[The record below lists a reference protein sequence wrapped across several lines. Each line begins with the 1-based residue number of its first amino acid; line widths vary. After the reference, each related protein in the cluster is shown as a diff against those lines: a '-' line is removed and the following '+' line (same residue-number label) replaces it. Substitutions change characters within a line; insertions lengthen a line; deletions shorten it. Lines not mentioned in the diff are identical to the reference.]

1 MFSMISGIFR
11 LFGLLLLGVLLASC
25 GGGGG
30 GDDGGFTPEGINVTI
45 TADKT
50 TLQTNLFSGLP
61 NPSRPFTNTITVQ
74 VTKSGNLYPAENVA
88 IDIVSGLASGS
99 LYYLDGDPA
108 HEECP
113 AVTPDTCPPVETVPL
128 AYRRLVFE
136 KTTGTVT
143 GHFHASST
151 PGTVVLRASAQ
162 DPNTKATVTA
172 DMTITVGPG
181 VSTGQPAVVR
191 FVIPSDPLYIT
202 GQGRQD
208 VKRFQVAVLDDANQP
223 VPNPTGNNLRL
234 QLLPSRPNGGEKLVA
249 ISASGNNEQGDI
261 VNTRTINGVAE
272 VALHSGNKP
281 GTVVIAAI
289 ADRADNNVDNGIQS
303 SVSDVDTIPISSGEI
318 ASLTFTGPYPG
329 AVVARANELTL
340 GSGDTIDNT
349 GAVYTRAITVLAVD
363 EFGNPPPPGEFVT
376 FRLMDGPMTG
386 YPTLGRGT
394 FTIAGDDGNPQEG
407 QNTFTTP
414 AGGSSLLGAS
424 TNCQLVLEGGAGQ
437 EGSWLING
445 QSQAHLLAVFNTFN
459 PVANTGFTVPYTIG
473 CPPYTGN
480 VANSIN
486 DVVVQTDADGIAS
499 TIMNYPRTQL
509 GRCFKLTAEANG
521 GRVGAVMGKE
531 KLGNTVSGD
540 PCTSW
545 YLGIPTGSTLS
556 VIPASDQN
564 LQVPVGGTL
573 TDKEITIQLLD
584 GGKQQCDDQGKCV
597 VISPPA
603 PLPAE
608 RLSVQVVITDPD
620 QAAVATAEAAVAT
633 AQAAETA
640 VQAAIDAA
648 GCPAVAPDD
657 PTDEPAVCPG
667 LRAALVAAQT
677 ALVQAQLDLEL
688 ANARDALHNPAATFE
703 PDPLVTGVEGIAV
716 MTITVS
722 DLYTAASTGGTG
734 DAQVQFFINTVGPEI
749 RAATLTITV
758 LPQGA
763 APPAP

>member
-1 MFSMISGIFR
+1 MFSMIGGIFR

-25 GGGGG
+25 GGGGD
-30 GDDGGFTPEGINVTI
+30 GDDGGFTPERINVTI

-50 TLQTNLFSGLP
+50 TLQTNLVGALPSPSG
-61 NPSRPFTNTITVQ
+61 SFTNTITVQ
-74 VTKSGNLYPAENVA
+74 VTRSGSAYPAPSVA
-88 IDIVSGLASGS
+88 IDVVSGLSSGA
-99 LYYLDGDPA
+99 LFYLDGAAD
-108 HEECP
+108 HEQCP
-113 AVTPDTCPPVETVPL
+113 SGATCPPTATVPI
-128 AYRRLVFE
+128 AYRRLTFE
-136 KTTGTVT
+136 DTTGTVT
-143 GHFHASST
+143 GHFHSSST

-162 DPNTKATVTA
+162 DPSTQATVTA
-172 DMTITVGPG
+172 DLIITVGPG
-181 VSTGQPAVVR
+181 VSTGKPAVVSLI
-191 FVIPSDPLYIT
+191 VGSSPLYIT

-208 VKRFQVAVLDDANQP
+208 VKRFQVWVGDDANQP
-223 VPNPTGNNLRL
+223 VPNPTGNNLQL
-234 QLLPSRPNGGEKLVA
+234 QLLPNRPNGGEKLVA
-249 ISASGNNEQGDI
+249 ISASGSTVEGAI

-281 GTVVIAAI
+281 GTVLIAAL
-289 ADRADNNVDNGIQS
+289 ADRADNNVDNGIQT
-303 SVSDVDTIPISSGEI
+303 SVTDLDTIPISSGEI

-349 GAVYTRAITVLAVD
+349 GAVYSRAITVLAVD

-414 AGGSSLLGAS
+414 AGGSSLLGAT

-437 EGSWLING
+437 EGGWLING

-459 PVANTGFTVPYTIG
+459 PVPNTGFTVPYTVG

-480 VANSIN
+480 VADNLN
-486 DVVVQTDADGIAS
+486 GVVIQTDADGIAS
-499 TIMNYPRTQL
+499 TIINYPRTQL

-521 GRVGAVMGKE
+521 GQVGAVMGKE

-545 YLGIPTGSTLS
+545 YLGIPTGAALT

-564 LQVPVGGTL
+564 LQVPVGESL
-573 TDKEITIQLLD
+573 TKALRIQLLD
-584 GGKQQCDDQGKCV
+584 GAT
-597 VISPPA
+597 PPA

-620 QAAVATAEAAVAT
+620 QAAVAVAEAAVAT
-633 AQAAETA
+633 AQAAVNA
-640 VQAAIDAA
+640 AQAAMAAA
-648 GCPAVAPDD
+648 GCAPQQQD
-657 PTDEPAVCPG
+657 DEPAACAG
-667 LRAALVAAQT
+667 LRAALVEAQT
-677 ALVQAQLDLEL
+677 ALAEANANLEL
-688 ANARDALHNPAATFE
+688 AEDRDALHNPTATFE
-703 PDPLVTGVEGIAV
+703 PDPLITGVEGIAV
-716 MTITVS
+716 MTIKVS
-722 DLYTAASTGGTG
+722 DLYTAASTGGAG
-734 DAQVQFFINTVGPEI
+734 DAKAQFFINTVGPEI

-763 APPAP
+763 ATP